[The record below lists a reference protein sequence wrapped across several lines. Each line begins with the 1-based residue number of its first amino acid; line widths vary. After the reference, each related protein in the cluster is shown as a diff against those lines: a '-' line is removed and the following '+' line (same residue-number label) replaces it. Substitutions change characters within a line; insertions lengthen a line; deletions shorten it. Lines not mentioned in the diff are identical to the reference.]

1 MWDTA
6 REPIFG
12 RRRRTPGGGSVLKS
26 FYPKSVL
33 ALILLTAQFSTAQ
46 GLPPG
51 VTERQVKIGTG
62 EWAVNATL
70 TVPAGKGPFPA
81 VLLVQG
87 SGMGDRDMTIGRN
100 KILRDVANG
109 FAERGI
115 IVLRAEKRLAQHVD
129 QFRAQHIMPNLRTEF
144 IEDSVTA
151 VHLLQQMPEVDRK
164 RVYVFGHSQGATF
177 APQIARLAGNTAGV
191 VIACG
196 STRKPGEMMQ
206 DQASH
211 VLAQPNIS
219 QEDRKEALRVLK
231 ESEQLEHLPAD
242 DNQFVMGMPASYWR
256 YFYDYDAAAEAASL
270 KGRVLAIQNGRDYE
284 VTEKDLAGWKKA
296 LDGKPNVTFKFF
308 PDLNHVL
315 QEGTGVSTP
324 DEYEKLGGASQE
336 FIADIAAWLLA
347 K

>member
-1 MWDTA
+1 
-6 REPIFG
+6 
-12 RRRRTPGGGSVLKS
+12 
-26 FYPKSVL
+26 
-33 ALILLTAQFSTAQ
+33 
-46 GLPPG
+46 
-51 VTERQVKIGTG
+51 
-62 EWAVNATL
+62 
-70 TVPAGKGPFPA
+70 

-115 IVLRAEKRLAQHVD
+115 IALRAEKRLAQHVD
-129 QFRAQHIMPNLRTEF
+129 LFRAQHIMPDLKTEF
-144 IEDSVTA
+144 IDDSVTA
-151 VHLLQQMPEVDRK
+151 VHLLQKMPEVDPK

-177 APQIARLAGNTAGV
+177 APQIAHIAGNTAGV

-206 DQASH
+206 DQARH
-211 VLAQPNIS
+211 VLAQPNTS
-219 QEDRKEALRVLK
+219 QEERNEALRVSE
-231 ESEQLEHLPAD
+231 ESKQLDHLPAD

-256 YFYDYDAAAEAASL
+256 YFYDYDAAAEAANL
-270 KGRVLAIQNGRDYE
+270 TGRVLVIQNGRDYE
-284 VTEKDLAGWKKA
+284 VTGKDFAGWKKA
-296 LDGKPNVTFKFF
+296 LDEKPNVTFKFF

-324 DEYEKLGGASQE
+324 DEYEKLGGASRD
-336 FIADIAAWLLA
+336 FIAYVAAWLLA

>member
-1 MWDTA
+1 M
-6 REPIFG
+6 
-12 RRRRTPGGGSVLKS
+12 KS
-26 FYPKSVL
+26 FYLKSAF
-33 ALILLTAQFSTAQ
+33 ALSLLTAHLCTSQ

-51 VTERQVKIGTG
+51 VTEREVIIGTG

-70 TVPAGKGPFPA
+70 TVPDGKGPFPA

-109 FAERGI
+109 FAERRI

-129 QFRAQHIMPNLRTEF
+129 LFRAQRIMPDLKTEF
-144 IEDSVTA
+144 IDDSVTA
-151 VHLLQQMPEVDRK
+151 VHLLQKLPEVDPK

-177 APQIARLAGNTAGV
+177 APQIADLAGNTAGV

-206 DQASH
+206 DQARH

-219 QEDRKEALRVLK
+219 QEERNEALHVWE
-231 ESEQLEHLPAD
+231 ESKQLERLPAD
-242 DNQFVMGMPASYWR
+242 GNQFVMGMPASYWR

-270 KGRVLAIQNGRDYE
+270 TGRVLVIQNGRDYE

-296 LDGKPNVTFKFF
+296 LDEKPNVTFKFF

-324 DEYEKLGGASQE
+324 DEYEKLGGASPN
-336 FIADIAAWLLA
+336 FIAYVAAWLLA